1 MSKSPYRLNGET
13 GSLITQG
20 AHAALTVSRPDQ
32 LAAALRQ
39 HERPVVIENTP
50 ANAKLKDDFDKLLKW
65 QKWGLAA
72 LAFIVFIQM
81 VMSNEYNL
89 EALWYFKWNVYEV
102 GGHITLRR

>member
-13 GSLITQG
+13 GFIITQG

-72 LAFIVFIQM
+72 LVFIVFIQM

-89 EALWYFKWNVYEV
+89 EALWYFKWNVCEV
-102 GGHITLRR
+102 GGHIR

>member
-13 GSLITQG
+13 GSIITQG

-72 LAFIVFIQM
+72 LVFIVFIQM

-89 EALWYFKWNVYEV
+89 EALRYFKWNVYEV